1 MGIAARTL
9 RIALVLTVTALAYFT
24 LSSFWAVSRTPTT
37 PTAAQ
42 LPAAST
48 AVTTTHSIGTRIR
61 YADPVPVATA
71 VRSRYDDAPLSLGR
85 TGASFDAP
93 GPAPSTTVAAGPEPK
108 PLLTLPAKLAGLA
121 TLAAILI
128 AVHRRTRTA

>member
-9 RIALVLTVTALAYFT
+9 RIALVLTITALAYFT
-24 LSSFWAVSRTPTT
+24 LSPWAVNRTPTT

-48 AVTTTHSIGTRIR
+48 AITTTHSTGARTR

-93 GPAPSTTVAAGPEPK
+93 GPSPATVTAAPEPK
-108 PLLTLPAKLAGLA
+108 PLLTLPAKIAGLA

-128 AVHRRTRTA
+128 AMHRRTRTS